1 MKNTRNL
8 SRLAALGFAIALAG
22 TAPAL
27 LAHAQDT
34 EQNNGSAGY
43 SMGPGMMQGYA
54 HGGYGMGPGMMGGY
68 GMGPGMMGGYGMGPG
83 MMGGYGMGPG
93 MMGGYGMGPGM
104 MMGGMGMMHGWG
116 GPGAFLGHVLD
127 LSAAQQ
133 AKINKITDETRKAQW
148 SLMGAMMDQ
157 QAAMRDLYAS
167 SKPDDSAMKQVYG
180 KFNQLQQQMFNNM
193 LDAQKRI
200 DAVLTKEQREKLRTF
215 RRGCWQQ

>member
-8 SRLAALGFAIALAG
+8 SRFAALGFAIALAG

-54 HGGYGMGPGMMGGY
+54 HGGYGMGPGMMAGY

-83 MMGGYGMGPG
+83 
-93 MMGGYGMGPGM
+93 

-127 LSAAQQ
+127 LSDAQQ
-133 AKINKITDETRKAQW
+133 AKINKITDETRRAQW

-167 SKPDDSAMKQVYG
+167 SKPDDSAMKQAYG
-180 KFNQLQQQMFNNM
+180 KFNQLRQQMFNNM